1 MTTLPSPND
10 ARRAGLLYL
19 VPMFV
24 GPFSLLVVPKAIVVA
39 NDAAATTANVVASES
54 LFRAGIAGD
63 VVIML
68 AEIAL
73 SAALYTLLAPAGPKL
88 ALTATFARLT
98 MTIMQAVNIF
108 PALVALH
115 VARGGASLEAFE
127 LGERQAFVLHALEA
141 RELGSQV
148 WQCSFALHCALVAVL
163 VYRARYFPRWLGV
176 LMGFAAVG
184 YAASGLG
191 NLVFPPGARIYEG
204 VVTICAIGGEVP
216 FVLWL
221 VVKGCSPEIVGA
233 DVGLDDEATRVGGR
247 PRET

>member
-54 LFRAGIAGD
+54 LVRAGIAGD

-115 VARGGASLEAFE
+115 VARGVASLEAFE
-127 LGERQAFVLHALEA
+127 LRERQAFVLHALEA

-176 LMGFAAVG
+176 LMGFAAAG

-191 NLVFPPGARIYEG
+191 NLTSLWRREPRVPA
-204 VVTICAIGGEVP
+204 GGEDLRRNRHHLRARRRGPVRALARP
-216 FVLWL
+216 Q
-221 VVKGCSPEIVGA
+221 
-233 DVGLDDEATRVGGR
+233 GLLERARERR
-247 PRET
+247 PRRG